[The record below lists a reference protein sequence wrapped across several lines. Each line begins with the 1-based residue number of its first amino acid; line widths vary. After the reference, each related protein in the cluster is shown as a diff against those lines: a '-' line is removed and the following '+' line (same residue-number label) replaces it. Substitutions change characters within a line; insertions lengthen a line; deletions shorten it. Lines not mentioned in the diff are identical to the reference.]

1 MPGPHTEAIALLRD
15 LDALDQELLA
25 LQAELATTPVGLAE
39 RRSDI
44 AGASL
49 ARDAIA
55 EKLAEH
61 QSRQR
66 DHERDLEGIEGR
78 QKRANKRL
86 EALFVA
92 EQIAATEREIGQLAE
107 QRDEEEFAILEL
119 MEQIDVL
126 SGQLASA
133 NQAIT
138 EAESSVSSDQAVWD
152 GRTPVVQARIAAL
165 QTAIEQLTPTIP
177 HEAMKAYRIGY
188 DNRNNRR
195 HQGVTLT
202 EGVMCILCRTEI
214 PARWVNESRNG
225 DGIHRCLGCKRVLGG
240 AAPKSEADEEDL
252 DET

>member
-1 MPGPHTEAIALLRD
+1 MPGPYTAALALLRD

-25 LQAELATTPVGLAE
+25 LQAELVTTPVGLAE

-66 DHERDLEGIEGR
+66 DHERDLEAIETR
-78 QKRANKRL
+78 QTRASKRL

-92 EQIAATEREIGQLAE
+92 EQISATEREIGQLGE
-107 QRDEEEFAILEL
+107 QKDQEELAILEL
-119 MEQIDVL
+119 MEETDEL
-126 SGQLASA
+126 SGQLDSA
-133 NQAIT
+133 NRAIS
-138 EAESSVSSDQAVWD
+138 EAESSVAADQTVWD
-152 GRTPVVQARIAAL
+152 ARLPVVQGRITELEAAVG
-165 QTAIEQLTPTIP
+165 ALTPSIP

-202 EGVMCILCRTEI
+202 DGVMCVLCRTEI

-240 AAPKSEADEEDL
+240 ADPKTLSHDEEAV
-252 DET
+252 EA